1 MTMDQHFQRDQMAD
15 DSPAPLPLLARRDCL
30 QVILGGIALLAAG
43 RMAAE
48 ARASFPQWV
57 ESFRHRARRRGI
69 SDATYDRVMRGLTPD
84 TKVYAFDRR
93 QPEFTEALWQY
104 LNRRVS
110 DLRIEAGKQRAKEH
124 AALLAQIERDTGVDQ
139 SMLLG
144 VWGMET
150 VFGNV
155 IDNKTYMRPV
165 FPALAA
171 LAWGEP
177 RRRGYWEKEL
187 LNALVIVERGWAKPE
202 DMIGSWAGAM
212 GHTQWMPEVWLN
224 IGVDYDKDGRV
235 WPFGNPADA
244 LAGTAQYLR
253 KRGNYR
259 RGEAWGYEVR
269 LPPKFKTR
277 LADRRTW
284 RTYQRWKDF
293 GVARADGKPFP
304 HLKHRARLWL
314 PVPGGP
320 GFLLG
325 QNFYAARSYNPS
337 YSYALAVV
345 HLGDRVTGGA
355 PFQQQFPGGERALTA
370 AEIQEIQQRLT
381 KLGLDTGGTDGRVGS
396 GTMRAVRKFQE
407 RAGIEPAD
415 GYPGLKVLERLRKGL

>member
-1 MTMDQHFQRDQMAD
+1 MNPQFQRDQMAD
-15 DSPAPLPLLARRDCL
+15 DRLSTPLLARRDCL
-30 QVILGGIALLAAG
+30 RIIRGGVALLAAG
-43 RMAAE
+43 PMSAE

-69 SDATYDRVMRGLTPD
+69 SDATYDRVMRGLKPD
-84 TKVYAFDRR
+84 TSVYAFDRR
-93 QPEFTEALWQY
+93 QPEFTEELWQY

-110 DLRIEAGKQRAKEH
+110 EMRIEAGKQRAKEH
-124 AALLAQIERDTGVDQ
+124 AALLAQIERDSGVDQ

-155 IDNKTYMRPV
+155 IDNNTYMRPV

-177 RRRGYWEKEL
+177 RRRRYWEQEL

-202 DMIGSWAGAM
+202 DMVGSWAGAM

-253 KRGNYR
+253 KRGRYR

-269 LPPKFKTR
+269 LPRKFKTR

-293 GVARADGKPFP
+293 GVERADGKPFP
-304 HLKHRARLWL
+304 NLKHRARLWL
-314 PVPGGP
+314 PAPGGP

-345 HLGDRVTGGA
+345 HLGDRVTGSA
-355 PFQQQFPGGERALTA
+355 PFQQQFPGGERALTV

-396 GTMRAVRKFQE
+396 GTMRAVRKIQE
-407 RAGIEPAD
+407 QAGIKPAD